1 MLIFFFLEKARESME
16 LRLQEFKKI
25 IDQIKK
31 FFNET
36 DIERLVASYLKLEE
50 DNYNIFSFIN
60 EYYKEEIA
68 LTV

>member
-1 MLIFFFLEKARESME
+1 ME
-16 LRLQEFKKI
+16 LRLQEFKKT

-36 DIERLVASYLKLEE
+36 DVERLVASYLKLEE

-60 EYYKEEIA
+60 ELYKEVKFLMI
-68 LTV
+68 